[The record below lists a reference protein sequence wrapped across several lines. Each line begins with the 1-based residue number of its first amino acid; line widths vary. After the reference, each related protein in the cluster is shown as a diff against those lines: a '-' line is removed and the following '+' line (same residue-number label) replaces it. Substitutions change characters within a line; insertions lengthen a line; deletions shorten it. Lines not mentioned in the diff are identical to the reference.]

1 MNEGEVPYEE
11 AGFSGDYHLDSGDM
25 VSSVLQF

>member
-11 AGFSGDYHLDSGDM
+11 AGFNADAHLDSSDM
-25 VSSVLQF
+25 VSPTL